1 MRTAID
7 VDTSTVWRKSMT
19 SLIAFCSSQASAIF
33 LVRFGPRPGTSMSR
47 FGSSSMICSV
57 SRPKCCVMRSA
68 KIGPMPFTRPEPR

>member
-19 SLIAFCSSQASAIF
+19 SLIAFCSSQASTIF
-33 LVRFGPRPGTSMSR
+33 LVRLGPRPGTSISR
-47 FGSSSMICSV
+47 LGSSSMTVRV

-68 KIGPMPFTRPEPR
+68 KTGPMPLTSPEPR